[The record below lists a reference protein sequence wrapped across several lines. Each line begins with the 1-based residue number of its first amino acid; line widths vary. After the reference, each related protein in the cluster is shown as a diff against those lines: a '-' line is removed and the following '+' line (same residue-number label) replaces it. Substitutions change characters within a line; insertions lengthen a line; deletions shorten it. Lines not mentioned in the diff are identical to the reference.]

1 MFTNYQKII
10 LIILLVFINFSF
22 AQKNLIPS
30 RVFPS
35 ARWVWYILSTIDS
48 DWKDS
53 QGNIIMTKDEIDR
66 WTAAHTDWL
75 IAGFPFDNQLQANP
89 NLRGTDYNEF
99 FNIKTPNWTSDAS
112 MIKTYNGRW
121 VDGKLPALENYFF
134 SHNLDPESIFFHLGE
149 DHQFEFDGN
158 GWDYL
163 GKLGEVYT
171 SDPWKFNPEYNPRSA
186 FWGVSDCNINSSYP
200 YLPTATN
207 SFVVFGRPMPFE
219 QIYLEWTTPPQEGQ
233 YILEY
238 VSKTTILDDGRE
250 IPVEWKPLEIIY
262 DETNGLKNDGLIK
275 FKQPKAYSEWKRAFL
290 VNDRPRKDFMIRLRI
305 VNSPQNKPKMKC
317 FWVNEVFRFY
327 PLLKENNNELY
338 LGYKQPF
345 SSVKLYFYYPSSTP
359 LNPLSFTI
367 EYPNVAT
374 SHWMG
379 IIPTNWQ
386 KITNFTDNTNGF
398 LKDGTLTIQIPQDW
412 QLTKIAYQDKISSM
426 SPLRYWLRI
435 ALTATPTFP
444 VVLIKAEIPN
454 QRQLYRQEI
463 FSTKYLSK
471 VLGWDSRND
480 KNNDGYVDDNEFS
493 NLINPKAT
501 ARYKWHSRVA
511 NYGWSASLDYPINF
525 ANPEIRDKI
534 KEFFVFFINSTT
546 NPLKQNGVYSDS
558 MIISDPIGYRYKN
571 AKIIEPKENW
581 ELYWNEF
588 HGYLKDNLNLL
599 VGGNPAATQPYAP
612 HSWETRFLDTQF
624 YTHKYLDYL
633 NHEGWPHGWGT
644 TYLRSFVDR
653 LLNFAQETGNKM
665 YQVLQFNMQWNNLL
679 NVGGSKDATGWYRF
693 LEHSLAYFYLIQHPD
708 LSFLSIW
715 TGVWYSNKIDTFPI
729 GTMPRTMAYQPTK
742 MLKVDIGKPA
752 NTIPQG
758 YKPLIL
764 KYYSEHPQYR
774 GNFILGDTTMSY
786 LNNPNFPLMH
796 NKPIYPT
803 YIFILA
809 TGTLPKATTYN
820 QYAIFA
826 RQYTKGLVL
835 LKMTDNS
842 GQYYTDDN
850 SLTTHP
856 LPGLYRRVNWDGT
869 LGPVINQISL
879 KGMEGAI
886 LVKAE
891 DYPPGSEII
900 TDFKKYLKIALF
912 ADNYNPQSGDI
923 ITYQAI
929 LRNISTT
936 TLIRTKF
943 SFPLFSDQ
951 KYIQN
956 SAYLT
961 INNVKYYSISYRPH
975 QLIISIPYLS
985 PKQQITLTWKMRK

>member
-1 MFTNYQKII
+1 MKSNK
-10 LIILLVFINFSF
+10 LIFFLILVFCPLFSHNLSF
-22 AQKNLIPS
+22 AQKNLITS

-35 ARWVWYILSTIDS
+35 ARWSWGGVTKIDS

-66 WTAAHTDWL
+66 WTAAHADWFVP
-75 IAGFPFDNQLQANP
+75 GFPSDNQLQANP
-89 NLRGTDYNEF
+89 NLRGAIYKEWSYSRAAGYSYQMWKDN
-99 FNIKTPNWTSDAS
+99 S
-112 MIKTYNGRW
+112 
-121 VDGKLPALENYFF
+121 GKYYDNDELELENFYL
-134 SHNLDPESIFFHLGE
+134 SKNLDPETPFFHLTE
-149 DHQFEFDGN
+149 DYYWQTDAKMHEDNFSTLFTFNNNYTWLWRNNYYYQCLLDPSFDSQ
-158 GWDYL
+158 
-163 GKLGEVYT
+163 K
-171 SDPWKFNPEYNPRSA
+171 A
-186 FWGVSDCNINSSYP
+186 FVTTSSY
-200 YLPTATN
+200 LAIA
-207 SFVVFGRPMPFE
+207 RQEPFDS
-219 QIYLEWTTPPQEGQ
+219 IYFEWQVPPQGGK

-238 VSKTTILDDGRE
+238 VSKTTTTDNGLV
-250 IPVEWKPLEIIY
+250 IPDTWSSLQIISN
-262 DETNGLKNDGLIK
+262 ETNNFQQDGLVR
-275 FKQPKAYSEWKRAFL
+275 FKQPDRWKEWKRAVLSL
-290 VNDRPRKDFMIRLRI
+290 VAGAPARKHYWVRLRTI
-305 VNSPQNKPKMKC
+305 EPPTNKPILSC
-317 FWVNEVFRFY
+317 VWANSRY
-327 PLLKENNNELY
+327 QPLPLLKDNGDSAYFNFKNPTNY
-338 LGYKQPF
+338 LRLEFLTPATKTTPF
-345 SSVKLYFYYPSSTP
+345 VL
-359 LNPLSFTI
+359 
-367 EYPNVAT
+367 EYSVAT
-374 SHWMG
+374 DSSNYINSW
-379 IIPTNWQ
+379 
-386 KITNFTDNTNGF
+386 KSLTNFTDQTAG
-398 LKDGTLTIQIPQDW
+398 LTKDGLITINTLPSDW
-412 QLTKIAYQDKISSM
+412 QRGILYLRYKTEGKA
-426 SPLRYWLRI
+426 PLRYYLRLR
-435 ALTATPTFP
+435 LTATSSAYI
-444 VVLIKAEIPN
+444 VIKKIYAY
-454 QRQLYRQEI
+454 RQLLSQEI
-463 FSTKYLSK
+463 YANKYYLQ
-471 VLGWDSRND
+471 LPGWDSRND
-480 KNNDGYVDDNEFS
+480 RNNDGYVDDDEFVNLVNPQATARFRWQS
-493 NLINPKAT
+493 RVMKSGWQGSLTYPVNFNLPELKEFYRTIFERNLINSPSSTNA
-501 ARYKWHSRVA
+501 
-511 NYGWSASLDYPINF
+511 
-525 ANPEIRDKI
+525 
-534 KEFFVFFINSTT
+534 FF
-546 NPLKQNGVYSDS
+546 SDS
-558 MIISDPIGYRYKN
+558 IVQSSPILSGS
-571 AKIIEPKENW
+571 KIAESAEDITNW
-581 ELYWNEF
+581 EKAWNEI
-588 HGYLKDNLNLL
+588 HAYLREKWKGRYL
-599 VGGNPAATQPYAP
+599 VGGNPASFQPYT
-612 HSWETRFLDTQF
+612 SWKNLSTDTQF

-633 NHEGWPHGWGT
+633 EHEGWPHGWGT

-679 NVGGSKDATGWYRF
+679 NVGGSEDATGWYRF
-693 LEHSLAYFYLIQHPD
+693 LEHSLAYFYLLQHPD

-715 TGVWYSNKIDTFPI
+715 TSVWYGNKIDTFPI

-764 KYYSEHPQYR
+764 GYYSYHPQYR